1 MCGLRPF
8 KPTLGRGEVKKGWL
22 SLVMLAIVGLLIIP
36 LVAGCGGTTTT
47 TAAAT
52 STTAAAEE
60 VGPTGANAEA
70 ADKAIAAVKRSEGI
84 ETPKTIIAGKLQGGS
99 DTAFPPFE
107 YADGKGGYI
116 GFDIDMM
123 TALCKKMGLE
133 LVVVPTAWDGII
145 PALVSDRFDIIMSA
159 MSITPERLEQIN
171 FSDPYYRN
179 DLAITTPVDKP
190 IKDAEG
196 LKGKVVGVQV
206 DTTGQ
211 FAVEKIEGVKQIK
224 KYENII
230 QALQD
235 LQTGR
240 TEAVVNDEP
249 SNAYQIRNI
258 PELANTGVIP
268 VDDDY
273 GFGIK
278 KENEGLLKAINLAL
292 KELKDEGTYDL
303 IKKKWFSK

>member
-1 MCGLRPF
+1 MNKR
-8 KPTLGRGEVKKGWL
+8 WL
-22 SLVMLAIVGLLIIP
+22 PILVMAIVGLVAIP
-36 LVAGCGGTTTT
+36 LMAGCGGSTTT

-52 STTAAAEE
+52 STTAGGEE
-60 VGPTGANAEA
+60 VGPTGPNAQA
-70 ADKAIAAVKRSEGI
+70 ADEAVAAVTKSPNI
-84 ETPKTIIAGKLQGGS
+84 ETPKTITAGKLQAGS

-107 YADGKGGYI
+107 FSDGKGGYI
-116 GFDIDMM
+116 GFDVDMM
-123 TALCKKMGLE
+123 TAMCKKMGLE

-159 MSITPERLEQIN
+159 MSITAERKEQIN
-171 FSDPYYRN
+171 FSDPYYKN
-179 DLAITTPVDKP
+179 DLAITTPADKP
-190 IKDAEG
+190 IKDADG

-211 FAVEKIEGVKQIK
+211 FAVEKIEGIKEIK

-230 QALQD
+230 TALQD
-235 LQTGR
+235 LQAGR

-258 PELANTGVIP
+258 PELANTGTIP

-273 GFGIK
+273 GFGMK
-278 KENEGLLKAINLAL
+278 KENEELLAAVNQAI
-292 KELKDEGTYDL
+292 KELKDDGVYDL

>member
-1 MCGLRPF
+1 MKRSWFPI
-8 KPTLGRGEVKKGWL
+8 
-22 SLVMLAIVGLLIIP
+22 LVLVVVGLLVLP
-36 LVAGCGGTTTT
+36 LAAGCGGSTT
-47 TAAAT
+47 TA
-52 STTAAAEE
+52 TTAAEE
-60 VGPTGANAEA
+60 VGPHGPNAEA
-70 ADKAIAAVKRSEGI
+70 ADKAIASITKSPNI
-84 ETPKTIIAGKLQGGS
+84 ETPKTIEPGKLLAGS

-107 YADGKGGYI
+107 FSDGKGGYI
-116 GFDIDMM
+116 GFDVDMM

-133 LVVVPTAWDGII
+133 LQIVPTAWDGII

-171 FSDPYYRN
+171 FSDPYYKN
-179 DLAITTPVDKP
+179 DLAITTRVDKP
-190 IKDAEG
+190 IPNAEG

-211 FAVEKIEGVKQIK
+211 FAVEKIEGVKEIK

-230 QALQD
+230 AALQD
-235 LQTGR
+235 LQAGR
-240 TEAVVNDEP
+240 VDAVVNDEP

-258 PELANTGVIP
+258 PELANTGIIP

-278 KENEGLLKAINLAL
+278 KENEALLKAVNQAL
-292 KELKDEGTYDL
+292 KELKDEGIYDL
-303 IKKKWFSK
+303 ILAKWFKK

>member
-1 MCGLRPF
+1 M
-8 KPTLGRGEVKKGWL
+8 
-22 SLVMLAIVGLLIIP
+22 LVIVGLLFIP
-36 LVAGCGGTTTT
+36 LVIGCGGSATTTSG
-47 TAAAT
+47 AT
-52 STTAAAEE
+52 STTAAED
-60 VGPTGANAEA
+60 VGPTGPNAEA
-70 ADKAIAAVKRSEGI
+70 ADKAIAGITKSANI
-84 ETPKTIIAGKLQGGS
+84 ETPKTITAGKLQAGS

-107 YADGKGGYI
+107 YSDGKGGYI
-116 GFDIDMM
+116 GFDVDMM

-171 FSDPYYRN
+171 FSDPYYKN

-190 IKDAEG
+190 IKDADG

-206 DTTGQ
+206 NTTGQ
-211 FAVEKIEGVKQIK
+211 FAVEKIEGIKEIK

-230 QALQD
+230 TALQD
-235 LQTGR
+235 LQAGR
-240 TEAVVNDEP
+240 TDAVVNDEP
-249 SNAYQIRNI
+249 SNAFQIRNI
-258 PELANTGVIP
+258 PELANTGIIP

-278 KENEGLLKAINLAL
+278 KENEALLKAINQAL

-303 IKKKWFSK
+303 IRKKWFSK

>member
-1 MCGLRPF
+1 VNKR
-8 KPTLGRGEVKKGWL
+8 WL
-22 SLVMLAIVGLLIIP
+22 PILVMAIVGLVAIP
-36 LVAGCGGTTTT
+36 LMAGCGGSTTT

-52 STTAAAEE
+52 STTAGGEE
-60 VGPTGANAEA
+60 VGPTGPNAQA
-70 ADKAIAAVKRSEGI
+70 ADEAVAAVTKSPNI
-84 ETPKTIIAGKLQGGS
+84 ETPKTITAGKLQAGS

-107 YADGKGGYI
+107 FSDGKGGYI
-116 GFDIDMM
+116 GFDVDMM
-123 TALCKKMGLE
+123 TAMCKKMGLE

-159 MSITPERLEQIN
+159 MSITAERKEQIN
-171 FSDPYYRN
+171 FSDPYYKN
-179 DLAITTPVDKP
+179 DLAITTPADKP
-190 IKDAEG
+190 IKDADG

-211 FAVEKIEGVKQIK
+211 FAVEKIEGIKEIK

-230 QALQD
+230 TALQD
-235 LQTGR
+235 LQAGR

-258 PELANTGVIP
+258 PELANTGTIP

-273 GFGIK
+273 GFGMK
-278 KENEGLLKAINLAL
+278 KENEELLAAVNQAI
-292 KELKDEGTYDL
+292 KELKDDGVYDL

>member
-1 MCGLRPF
+1 MNKR
-8 KPTLGRGEVKKGWL
+8 WL
-22 SLVMLAIVGLLIIP
+22 PILVMAIVGLVAIP
-36 LVAGCGGTTTT
+36 LMAGCGGSTTT

-52 STTAAAEE
+52 STTAGGEE
-60 VGPTGANAEA
+60 VGPTGPNAQA
-70 ADKAIAAVKRSEGI
+70 ADEAVAAVTKSPNI
-84 ETPKTIIAGKLQGGS
+84 ETPKTISAGKLQAGS

-107 YADGKGGYI
+107 FSDGKGGYI
-116 GFDIDMM
+116 GFDVDMM
-123 TALCKKMGLE
+123 TAMCKKMGLE

-159 MSITPERLEQIN
+159 MSITAERKEQIN
-171 FSDPYYRN
+171 FSDPYYKN
-179 DLAITTPVDKP
+179 DLAITTPADKP
-190 IKDAEG
+190 IKDADG

-211 FAVEKIEGVKQIK
+211 FAVEKIEGIKEIK

-230 QALQD
+230 TALQD
-235 LQTGR
+235 LQAGR

-258 PELANTGVIP
+258 PELANTGTIP

-273 GFGIK
+273 GFGMK
-278 KENEGLLKAINLAL
+278 KENEELLAAVNQAI
-292 KELKDEGTYDL
+292 KELKDDGVYDL

>member
-1 MCGLRPF
+1 M
-8 KPTLGRGEVKKGWL
+8 
-22 SLVMLAIVGLLIIP
+22 LVIVGLLFIP
-36 LVAGCGGTTTT
+36 LVIGCGGSATTTSG
-47 TAAAT
+47 AT
-52 STTAAAEE
+52 STTAAED
-60 VGPTGANAEA
+60 VGPTGPNAEA
-70 ADKAIAAVKRSEGI
+70 ADKAIAGITKSANI
-84 ETPKTIIAGKLQGGS
+84 ETPKTITAGKLQAGS

-107 YADGKGGYI
+107 YSDGKGGYI
-116 GFDIDMM
+116 GFDVDMM

-171 FSDPYYRN
+171 FSDPYYKN

-190 IKDAEG
+190 IKDADG

-206 DTTGQ
+206 NTTGQ
-211 FAVEKIEGVKQIK
+211 FAVEKIEGIKEIK

-230 QALQD
+230 TALQD
-235 LQTGR
+235 LQAGR
-240 TEAVVNDEP
+240 TDAVVNDEP
-249 SNAYQIRNI
+249 SNAFQIRNI
-258 PELANTGVIP
+258 PELANTGIIP

-278 KENEGLLKAINLAL
+278 KENEALLKAINQAL
-292 KELKDEGTYDL
+292 KELKDEGIYDL